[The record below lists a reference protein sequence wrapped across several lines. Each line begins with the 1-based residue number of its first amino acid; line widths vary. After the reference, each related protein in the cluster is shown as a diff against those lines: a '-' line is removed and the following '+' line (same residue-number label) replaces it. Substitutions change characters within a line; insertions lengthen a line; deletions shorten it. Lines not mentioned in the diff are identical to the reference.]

1 MTHHPMAHGFPQV
14 VKDTSLC
21 SLLLQAPTQT
31 PVPSKAEQSHQSP
44 FKFHKKPGQGFKCKK
59 TKIFA
64 KQLIQKRKW
73 EAHSNAWHR
82 RPLPKHNP
90 VAQTLRETV
99 NETS

>member
-59 TKIFA
+59 NKNLCQTIDTEEKVGST
-64 KQLIQKRKW
+64 LKRM
-73 EAHSNAWHR
+73 
-82 RPLPKHNP
+82 
-90 VAQTLRETV
+90 AQET
-99 NETS
+99 TS